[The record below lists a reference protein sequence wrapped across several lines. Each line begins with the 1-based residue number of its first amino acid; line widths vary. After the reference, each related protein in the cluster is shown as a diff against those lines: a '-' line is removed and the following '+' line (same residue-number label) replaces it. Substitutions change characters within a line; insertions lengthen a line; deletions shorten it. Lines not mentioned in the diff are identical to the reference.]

1 MIIKIININ
10 SNIMMNGMD
19 NFWGMGSAFGW
30 IIGIIII
37 VIIFGAVVSVMSR
50 NKNSKQHKYNSPL
63 DILKT
68 RYAKGEISK
77 DEYDEKRRHI
87 S

>member
-1 MIIKIININ
+1 
-10 SNIMMNGMD
+10 MMDGM
-19 NFWGMGSAFGW
+19 NNVWGMGYGW
-30 IIGIIII
+30 IIGLIVLIFIIGLI
-37 VIIFGAVVSVMSR
+37 VNA
-50 NKNSKQHKYNSPL
+50 NKKNLNRQKYNSPL

-68 RYAKGEISK
+68 RYARGEISK

>member
-1 MIIKIININ
+1 MDG
-10 SNIMMNGMD
+10 MN
-19 NFWGMGSAFGW
+19 NFWGMGNGYGW
-30 IIGIIII
+30 IIGLLLLI
-37 VIIFGAVVSVMSR
+37 VIIGVIVNVMKQK
-50 NKNSKQHKYNSPL
+50 KNSNRPKYNSPL

-68 RYAKGEISK
+68 RYARGEISK

>member
-1 MIIKIININ
+1 MDGM
-10 SNIMMNGMD
+10 SNAWSLQIGY
-19 NFWGMGSAFGW
+19 GW
-30 IIGIIII
+30 IIGLI
-37 VIIFGAVVSVMSR
+37 VLIVLIGLIAESGR
-50 NKNSKQHKYNSPL
+50 RRKIAKNQKFNSPL

-77 DEYDEKRRHI
+77 DEFDEKRRHI

>member
-1 MIIKIININ
+1 MMDGM
-10 SNIMMNGMD
+10 SNA
-19 NFWGMGSAFGW
+19 WGLEIGYGW
-30 IIGIIII
+30 IIGLI
-37 VIIFGAVVSVMSR
+37 VLVVFIGLIAESNR
-50 NKNSKQHKYNSPL
+50 RRKNANRKFDSPQ

-68 RYAKGEISK
+68 RYARGEISR

>member
-1 MIIKIININ
+1 MKRRYYNIWKCEEYPFFFPG
-10 SNIMMNGMD
+10 MYWMD
-19 NFWGMGSAFGW
+19 NQYKGKPTA
-30 IIGIIII
+30 I
-37 VIIFGAVVSVMSR
+37 
-50 NKNSKQHKYNSPL
+50 

-77 DEYDEKRRHI
+77 DEYDRMRKDI

>member
-1 MIIKIININ
+1 
-10 SNIMMNGMD
+10 MMDGM
-19 NFWGMGSAFGW
+19 NNAWGFEMGYGW
-30 IIGIIII
+30 VISLILLVVIIGLMAES
-37 VIIFGAVVSVMSR
+37 GR
-50 NKNSKQHKYNSPL
+50 RRKNAREQKFNSPQ

-77 DEYDEKRRHI
+77 DEFDEKRRHI

>member
-1 MIIKIININ
+1 MMDGM
-10 SNIMMNGMD
+10 SNA
-19 NFWGMGSAFGW
+19 WGMNIGYGW
-30 IIGIIII
+30 IISLIVLI
-37 VIIFGAVVSVMSR
+37 VIIALMSDASR
-50 NKNSKQHKYNSPL
+50 RRKNANNQKFNSPQ

-77 DEYDEKRRHI
+77 DEFDEKRRHI

>member
-1 MIIKIININ
+1 
-10 SNIMMNGMD
+10 MMEGMNNG
-19 NFWGMGSAFGW
+19 WGMGYGNGW
-30 IIGIIII
+30 IIGLIILVVVIGVI
-37 VIIFGAVVSVMSR
+37 VVAL
-50 NKNSKQHKYNSPL
+50 QHRKKSTKSKYNSPQ

-77 DEYDEKRRHI
+77 DEYDEKRNHI

>member
-1 MIIKIININ
+1 MMDGTN
-10 SNIMMNGMD
+10 SC
-19 NFWGMGSAFGW
+19 WGMGFGW
-30 IIGIIII
+30 IIGLLILLII
-37 VIIFGAVVSVMSR
+37 VGMIVKAMNQ
-50 NKNSKQHKYNSPL
+50 NKNSNKSQYNSPL

-77 DEYDEKRRHI
+77 EEYDEKRRHI

>member
-1 MIIKIININ
+1 
-10 SNIMMNGMD
+10 MNDMN
-19 NFWGMGSAFGW
+19 NFWGMDSAIAW
-30 IIGIIII
+30 VIGILVLVLI
-37 VIIFGAVVSVMSR
+37 VGLLVKVS
-50 NKNSKQHKYNSPL
+50 NKNNYSKQKYNSPL

>member
-1 MIIKIININ
+1 
-10 SNIMMNGMD
+10 MMDGVN
-19 NFWGMGSAFGW
+19 NVWGMGYGW
-30 IIGIIII
+30 IIAI
-37 VIIFGAVVSVMSR
+37 VVFILIVGVIVSAFK
-50 NKNSKQHKYNSPL
+50 KNSNRPKFNSPL

-68 RYAKGEISK
+68 RYAKGEISR

>member
-1 MIIKIININ
+1 
-10 SNIMMNGMD
+10 MMDGMN
-19 NFWGMGSAFGW
+19 NFWEMGNGYGW
-30 IIGIIII
+30 IIGLFILII
-37 VIIFGAVVSVMSR
+37 VIGVIVSALQR
-50 NKNSKQHKYNSPL
+50 RKNSNKSKYNSPQ
-63 DILKT
+63 DILKI

>member
-1 MIIKIININ
+1 MDGM
-10 SNIMMNGMD
+10 SNAWSFEIGY
-19 NFWGMGSAFGW
+19 GW
-30 IIGIIII
+30 IVCLIVLVIII
-37 VIIFGAVVSVMSR
+37 GLMADAR
-50 NKNSKQHKYNSPL
+50 RRRKNANRKFNSPQ

-77 DEYDEKRRHI
+77 NEFEEKKREI

>member
-1 MIIKIININ
+1 MEE
-10 SNIMMNGMD
+10 MNNG
-19 NFWGMGSAFGW
+19 WGMGYGYGW
-30 IIGIIII
+30 IIGLIILVVVIGLI
-37 VIIFGAVVSVMSR
+37 VSAMQNR
-50 NKNSKQHKYNSPL
+50 NKSNRLKYSSPQ
-63 DILKT
+63 DILKI

>member
-1 MIIKIININ
+1 
-10 SNIMMNGMD
+10 MNNG
-19 NFWGMGSAFGW
+19 WGMGDGYGW
-30 IIGIIII
+30 IIGLI
-37 VIIFGAVVSVMSR
+37 VLVAFIGVIVSVMQR
-50 NKNSKQHKYNSPL
+50 RKNSDRPKYNSPL

>member
-1 MIIKIININ
+1 MDG
-10 SNIMMNGMD
+10 MN
-19 NFWGMGSAFGW
+19 NAWGMGYGYGW
-30 IIGIIII
+30 IIGLLILVVVIGVI
-37 VIIFGAVVSVMSR
+37 VSALKR
-50 NKNSKQHKYNSPL
+50 RKNSNRIKYNSPQ
-63 DILKT
+63 DILKI

>member
-1 MIIKIININ
+1 
-10 SNIMMNGMD
+10 MMDGMNNLWEMGNGY
-19 NFWGMGSAFGW
+19 GW
-30 IIGIIII
+30 IIGLVVLV
-37 VIIFGAVVSVMSR
+37 VIIDLIASVM
-50 NKNSKQHKYNSPL
+50 KQKKSNRQKYNSPQ
-63 DILKT
+63 DILKI